1 MRSVTHVGRAGT
13 ILALIAALALAL
25 PAQALGGRPPLDR
38 ATSHAT
44 LKQHVQVK
52 NLRPV
57 HRGQKAEA
65 MPRIGRSQLPRVQAT
80 GPRPAVIGRADAG
93 RTGSSA
99 KTLTGA
105 LTVQTPQT
113 SPGALEQLTAFDAL
127 GFVNNTPPDTQVAVG
142 PTRVVEMTNVTGQVY
157 MKSGTADG
165 AAFNLSDF
173 FGAPLNTMTTPAY
186 SDPRVIYD
194 PLSSRFFASILIFD
208 RCDSRPP
215 PKGTGCTTNSDSEV
229 DIAVS
234 SGNTPSGWSVYA
246 AYTNTSNVL
255 ADQPKLGVSNDKVVM
270 TWNNNGFSGPY
281 QFLMLQK
288 SDLTSAAGSVG
299 EFFFSLDT
307 NHFNVIPVQSMSSTN
322 TEFAVSA
329 NQNSSTLT
337 LFAFT
342 GTPAGGNAAFTTQDF
357 SIGTYSTPPGTVQSG
372 DTRTLDSG
380 VPAVQSAVWDN
391 GLLWASGNDSCQ
403 PPGDTRQRAC
413 IRLDRLTTSGNVGTL
428 TQDTDLG
435 QNGAYLIYPSVM
447 TDAGGNL
454 FIGHSVSSSTQFG
467 TAGMSFAPV
476 GLLPGSL
483 SGIDYLAGS
492 GPYNCTFCYDTSGN
506 PTDNRWGDYSGA
518 QRDPANPWDVWFAE
532 EYGSTSST
540 NTDAWG
546 TAIGRFTQAPPTV
559 SGVSP
564 ANGPELNT
572 ACAPTVTVSGTD
584 FVTGQTSV
592 KFGTSSGSSVSVTTP
607 ESLIVKPPSHVA
619 GIVDVTVTTPAGT
632 SDTNPSDQ
640 YTYDADTTAPTVSA
654 SVSPAPNGAGW
665 NKTSPATANISASDG
680 QCGSGVQKITY
691 SATGV
696 QPIAATDVPG
706 SSAAV
711 SITTDGVTT
720 ITYTATDNAGNTSS
734 PQTIVVRLDTVIP
747 SISITSPANG
757 STYLF
762 HQVVNSAYTCSD
774 TTSGVA
780 TCTGPVANGSP
791 FDTSTFGSHTFTVN
805 ASDVAGNPNTASVSY
820 LVAYKICL
828 LYDPTRPPKG
838 GNSTIAIKLQ
848 ICDANNVNLSS
859 PSITLT
865 PSLIVGPVT
874 RPFTTPFRYDSGLAG
889 YIVTVSTKGLT
900 AGDYNLKFTISGAD
914 ATAHLAPFTVR

>member
-1 MRSVTHVGRAGT
+1 MRSVTHAGRAGT
-13 ILALIAALALAL
+13 ILALIAALALAI
-25 PAQALGGRPPLDR
+25 PAQALGGGPPNR
-38 ATSHAT
+38 GTSHAT
-44 LKQHVQVK
+44 LKQHIQVK
-52 NLRPV
+52 NLRSAQ
-57 HRGQKAEA
+57 RGQKAEA
-65 MPRIGRSQLPRVQAT
+65 LPRIGRSQPASPQAA
-80 GPRPAVIGRADAG
+80 GPRPAVVGRASGIGRAG
-93 RTGSSA
+93 TSFTS
-99 KTLTGA
+99 LTSG
-105 LTVQTPQT
+105 LTIQTAQT

-157 MKSGTADG
+157 MKSGTTDG
-165 AAFNLSDF
+165 ASFNLSDF
-173 FGAPLNTMTTPAY
+173 FGAPVNAMTTPAY
-186 SDPRVIYD
+186 SDPRVMYD
-194 PLSSRFFASILIFD
+194 PLSGRFFASILIFD

-215 PKGTGCTTNSDSEV
+215 PKGSGCTTSSDSEV

-234 SGNTPSGWSVYA
+234 SGSTPGGWTVYA

-288 SDLTSAAGSVG
+288 SDLLAAGTVR
-299 EFFFSLDT
+299 EFFFSLNN
-307 NHFNVIPVQSMSSTN
+307 NHFNVIPVMSMSSTN

-342 GTPAGGNAAFTTQDF
+342 GTPAGNNAAFTTQDF
-357 SIGTYSTPPGTVQSG
+357 SIGTYSTPPGTMQSG

-391 GLLWASGNDSCQ
+391 GVLWASGNDSCQ
-403 PPGDTRQRAC
+403 PPGDTQQRAC
-413 IRLDRLTTSGNVGTL
+413 IRLDQLTTSGNTGTL
-428 TQDTDLG
+428 VQDADLG

-476 GLLPGSL
+476 GTLPSSL
-483 SGIDYLAGS
+483 SGIDYFAGS
-492 GPYNCTFCYDTSGN
+492 GPYNCTFCFDESGN

-540 NTDAWG
+540 NTDLWG

-559 SGVSP
+559 SGIAP
-564 ANGPELNT
+564 TNGPELNT

-592 KFGTSSGSSVSVTTP
+592 KFGTTSASSVSVATP
-607 ESLIVKPPSHVA
+607 ESLTVQPPSHVA
-619 GIVDVTVTTPAGT
+619 GNVDVTVTTPAGT
-632 SDTNPSDQ
+632 SDTNAGDQ
-640 YTYDADTTAPTVSA
+640 YTFNADTTAPTASA

-665 NKTSPATANISASDG
+665 NKTSPATANITASDG
-680 QCGSGVQKITY
+680 VCGSGVQKITY
-691 SATGV
+691 SATGA
-696 QPIAATDVPG
+696 QPIAATDVSG

-711 SITTDGVTT
+711 AITIDGITT

-734 PQTIVVRLDTVIP
+734 SQTIVVRLDTVIP
-747 SISITSPANG
+747 SISITSPING
-757 STYLF
+757 STYLLN
-762 HQVVNSAYTCSD
+762 QVVNSTYGCSD
-774 TTSGVA
+774 ATSGLA
-780 TCTGPVANGSP
+780 TCDGPVISGSP
-791 FDTSTFGSHTFTVN
+791 FDTAPLGSHTFTVN
-805 ASDVAGNPNTASVSY
+805 ASDVAGNLNTSSVSY

-828 LYDPTRPPKG
+828 LYDPTHPPKG
-838 GNSTIAIKLQ
+838 GNGTIAIKLQ

-865 PSLIVGPVT
+865 PSLIMGPT
-874 RPFTTPFRYDSGLAG
+874 SRPFTTPFRYDSGLAG
-889 YIVTVSTKGLT
+889 YIVNVGTKGLA
-900 AGDYNLKFTISGAD
+900 AGNYNLKFTISGAD

>member
-1 MRSVTHVGRAGT
+1 MRSVTHAGHAGT
-13 ILALIAALALAL
+13 ILALIAALALAI
-25 PAQALGGRPPLDR
+25 PAQALGSGPPDR
-38 ATSHAT
+38 GTSHAT
-44 LKQHVQVK
+44 LKQHIQVK
-52 NLRPV
+52 NLRSAQ
-57 HRGQKAEA
+57 RGQKAEA
-65 MPRIGRSQLPRVQAT
+65 LPRIGRSQPASLQAT
-80 GPRPAVIGRADAG
+80 GPRPAVVGRASGIGRG
-93 RTGSSA
+93 GTSSTSPTGG
-99 KTLTGA
+99 LTI
-105 LTVQTPQT
+105 QTAQT

-127 GFVNNTPPDTQVAVG
+127 GFANNTPPDTQAAVG

-157 MKSGTADG
+157 TKSGTTDG
-165 AAFNLSDF
+165 ASFNLSDF
-173 FGAPLNTMTTPAY
+173 FGAPINPMTTPAY

-194 PLSSRFFASILIFD
+194 PLSGRFFASILIFD

-215 PKGTGCTTNSDSEV
+215 PKGSGCTTSSDSEV

-234 SGNTPSGWSVYA
+234 SGNTPGGWTVYA

-288 SDLTSAAGSVG
+288 SDLLAAGSVG
-299 EFFFSLDT
+299 EFFFSLDN
-307 NHFNVIPVQSMSSTN
+307 NHFNVIPVMSMSSTN

-403 PPGDTRQRAC
+403 PPGDNQQRAC

-428 TQDTDLG
+428 TQDVDIG

-454 FIGHSVSSSTQFG
+454 FIGHSVSSATQFA
-467 TAGMSFAPV
+467 TAGMSFSPV
-476 GLLPGSL
+476 GLIPGSV
-483 SGIDYLAGS
+483 SGIDYFAGS
-492 GPYNCTFCYDTSGN
+492 GPYNCTFCYDESGN
-506 PTDNRWGDYSGA
+506 PTENRWGDYSGA

-540 NTDAWG
+540 NTDLWG

-559 SGVSP
+559 SGIAP
-564 ANGPELNT
+564 TNGPELNT

-592 KFGTSSGSSVSVTTP
+592 KFGTTSASSVSVTTP
-607 ESLIVKPPSHVA
+607 GSLTVKPPSHVA
-619 GIVDVTVTTPAGT
+619 GTVDVTVTTPAGT
-632 SDTNPSDQ
+632 SDTNSGDQ
-640 YTYDADTTAPTVSA
+640 YTYSADATAPTDSA

-665 NKTSPATANISASDG
+665 NKISPATANITASDG
-680 QCGSGVQKITY
+680 LCGSGVQKITY
-691 SATGV
+691 SATGA

-706 SSAAV
+706 SSAGVA
-711 SITTDGVTT
+711 ITTDGVTT

-757 STYLF
+757 STYLLN
-762 HQVVNSAYTCSD
+762 QVVSSSFGCTD
-774 TTSGVA
+774 VTSGVA
-780 TCTGPVANGSP
+780 TCNGPVISPNP
-791 FDTSTFGSHTFTVN
+791 FDTSTLGSHTFTVN
-805 ASDVAGNPNTASVSY
+805 ASDVAGNVNSASVSY

-828 LYDPTRPPKG
+828 LYDPAHPPKG
-838 GNSTIAIKLQ
+838 GNGTIAIKLQ

-859 PSITLT
+859 PSFTLT
-865 PSLIVGPVT
+865 PSLIVGPTT
-874 RPFTTPFRYDSGLAG
+874 RPFTTPFRYDSSIAG
-889 YIVTVSTKGLT
+889 YIVNVSTKGLA
-900 AGDYNLKFTISGAD
+900 AGNYNLKFTISGAD